1 MKAPEVTRRR
11 LYLETMENLY
21 KNTNKV
27 VIDTEGGNN
36 MMYLPLDQLMKNQS
50 SSKKL
55 DVDKLDPDGVSAL
68 TDQVINEIR
77 KRQGASVTRQ
87 GRN

>member
-1 MKAPEVTRRR
+1 VKAPEVTRRR